1 MDTRIIFL
9 LAIIILMASPLSVPA
24 QQNGATSPAEVLTL
38 DQAISLALRDNR
50 EVMNARLSI
59 GKAEDEVEAA
69 RTYRLPKFEFNALA
83 GQQLVSPDFT
93 FTKGVLGNYANV
105 GPIPDRDIKMSTPS
119 RPTAILFGQVTQPL
133 SQLHRIRLN
142 IKQAA
147 LFTDVARE
155 QLRGQEQSVVNN
167 VKRTYYAAVQS
178 ESALQS
184 VRQELAFYREL
195 ERVTGDYV
203 AQQVAL
209 KADDLEVKTR
219 LAKTESEELT
229 VSNRLTT
236 LKEQLNQL
244 LGRDIRT
251 EFRVSAIPES
261 TLFETDLVAARTRA
275 LDQRPEIREAR
286 LRVQQAELDKRV
298 KKSEYIPDVSMA
310 FTYASPR
317 NFDEFIPKNFAAAG
331 VVVNW
336 EVFDWGRKKRQLA
349 EKQKTIEQTN
359 NSLRDAENN
368 VMIEV
373 GAKMRDLQQ
382 AAQTLRVAKLRQETA
397 RENMRVS
404 INKYKLVATLFSD
417 VLQTQATLADA
428 DYEYQKALLSF
439 WTAKAEYEKS
449 IGLDK

>member
-1 MDTRIIFL
+1 MRNRIICL
-9 LAIIILMASPLSVPA
+9 LAIIILTASPSSVQA
-24 QQNGATSPAEVLTL
+24 QQSRATAAELLTL

-50 EVMNARLSI
+50 EVKNAQLGV
-59 GKAEDEVEAA
+59 GKAEDDFAAA
-69 RTYRLPKFEFNALA
+69 RTYRLPKIEFNALA
-83 GQQLVSPDFT
+83 GQQLISPDFT

-105 GPIPDRDIKMSTPS
+105 GPIPDRDVKMSTPS

-147 LFTDVARE
+147 LSTDIARE
-155 QLRGQEQSVVNN
+155 QLRGQEQSVLNN
-167 VKRTYYAAVQS
+167 VKRTYYAIVQS

-184 VRQELAFYREL
+184 VRQALAFYREL

-219 LAKTESEELT
+219 LAKTETEELT
-229 VSNRLTT
+229 VANQLST

-244 LGRDIRT
+244 MGRDIRS
-251 EFRVSAIPES
+251 EFRVAAVPAPS
-261 TLFETDLVAARTRA
+261 LFETDLVAARERA

-286 LRVQQAELDKRV
+286 LQVQQAELEKRI
-298 KKSEYIPDVSMA
+298 KKSEYIPDVSVA

-317 NFDEFIPKNFAAAG
+317 NFDKYIPKNFASAG
-331 VVVNW
+331 VSVNW
-336 EVFDWGRKKRQLA
+336 EVFDWGRKKHQLD
-349 EKQKTIEQTN
+349 EKQKTIEQAN
-359 NSLRDAENN
+359 NSLRDAENT

-373 GAKMRDLQQ
+373 GSKMRGLQQ
-382 AAQTLRVAKLRQETA
+382 AAQTLRVAQLRQETA

-404 INKYKLVATLFSD
+404 IDKYKLVATLLSN

-428 DYEYQKALLSF
+428 DYEYQKALLAF
-439 WTAKAEYEKS
+439 WTARAEYEKA
-449 IGLDK
+449 IAADK